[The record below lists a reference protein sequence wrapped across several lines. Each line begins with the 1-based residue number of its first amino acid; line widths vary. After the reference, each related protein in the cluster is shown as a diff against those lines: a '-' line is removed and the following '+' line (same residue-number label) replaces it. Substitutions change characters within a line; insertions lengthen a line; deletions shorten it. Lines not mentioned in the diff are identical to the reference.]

1 MTDSYMGVSIN
12 LVIKGSF
19 TDLETAQASG
29 NVIEVFKLIIHT
41 KLTSAS
47 ESNLTIKIT
56 KA

>member
-12 LVIKGSF
+12 LVIKRSF
-19 TDLETAQASG
+19 IDLETAQANG

-47 ESNLTIKIT
+47 KSNLTIKIT

>member
-19 TDLETAQASG
+19 IDLETAQASG